1 MKQAIILAHPDAR
14 SFNAAVA
21 RTYAEEL
28 RSQGHAPILRDLYA
42 IDFDPRLRARELP
55 WADDFAAGSDIRREV
70 ELIDESQVFVLVY
83 PLWFN
88 TPPAILKGYIE
99 RVFGIGFGY
108 GRSGE
113 TSEQRL
119 RGRGLV
125 SITTSGAPEAW
136 AEQSGALPDLRRA
149 FDDYLAQVCG
159 LSVLEH
165 RHFGGIVPGL
175 RLDAAQHIL
184 EDVRVTARQL
194 FSAAGP
200 TTP

>member
-14 SFNAAVA
+14 SFNATVA

-28 RSQGHAPILRDLYA
+28 HALGHEPVMRDLYA
-42 IDFDPRLRARELP
+42 MDFDPRLRARELP
-55 WADDFAAGSDIRREV
+55 WADDFATGSDISREI
-70 ELIDESQVFVLVY
+70 ELIDDSQVFVLVY

-108 GRSGE
+108 GRSGA
-113 TSEQRL
+113 TSGQRL

-125 SITTSGAPEAW
+125 SFTTSGAPEAW

-149 FDDYLAQVCG
+149 YDAYLAQVCG

-175 RLDAAQHIL
+175 RPDAAQLML
-184 EDVRVTARQL
+184 EEIR
-194 FSAAGP
+194 SAARRMF
-200 TTP
+200 TASETATL

>member
-1 MKQAIILAHPDAR
+1 MPAFFDLLQNEPEP
-14 SFNAAVA
+14 AVRA
-21 RTYAEEL
+21 VL
-28 RSQGHAPILRDLYA
+28 GH
-42 IDFDPRLRARELP
+42 FM
-55 WADDFAAGSDIRREV
+55 
-70 ELIDESQVFVLVY
+70 FVY
-83 PLWFN
+83 
-88 TPPAILKGYIE
+88 

-108 GRSGE
+108 GRSGA

-149 FDDYLAQVCG
+149 FDAYLAQVCG
-159 LSVLEH
+159 LAVLEH

-175 RLDAAQHIL
+175 RPDAAQHML
-184 EDVRVTARQL
+184 EGVRVTARQL
-194 FSAAGP
+194 FSASGP